1 MLLMVFSTAGV
12 VTAAQQQQQAIVVQG
27 TQIPFDGLK
36 KCDKDKCCKDKD
48 RCKDRDRC
56 CKDKD
61 RCKDRDRCCKD
72 KDKCKCK
79 HRHHKRFPRFDGMR
93 RDGWDGY

>member
-61 RCKDRDRCCKD
+61 
-72 KDKCKCK
+72 KCKCK

>member
-1 MLLMVFSTAGV
+1 MLLMVYSTAGLV
-12 VTAAQQQQQAIVVQG
+12 AADSGQQQQQAIVVQG

-48 RCKDRDRC
+48 KCRDRC
-56 CKDKD
+56 KD

-72 KDKCKCK
+72 KCKDKCKCK